1 MSKNREAMIMTDE
14 KTENVDNE
22 VKPVQ
27 TTEINIEHPAW
38 VQLVLSILKE
48 KKVT

>member
-1 MSKNREAMIMTDE
+1 MTEE
-14 KTENVDNE
+14 KTENADKE
-22 VKPVQ
+22 VKSVQ

-48 KKVT
+48 KREG